1 MTVPLQAPFS
11 PGFNISLQTL
21 CHFMNWSEFFNMGG
35 YARYVWPAYGLMAL
49 VLALNVVLPLRRRT
63 EVLAKIR
70 RLRAQAEKKA

>member
-1 MTVPLQAPFS
+1 
-11 PGFNISLQTL
+11 
-21 CHFMNWSEFFNMGG
+21 MNWSEFFNMGG